1 MAEFKIKD
9 GVAIIRE
16 GTTEIKEYA
25 FYNDKSL
32 KYVVIPKGVSKI
44 GKSAFEGCTS
54 LTTVILPF
62 SVNKIGSDT
71 FKECLNLT
79 AIYVPAKKVN
89 HYKTCLPGKLHYI
102 IKPVNEMQWEE
113 AIRKVLADEGKP
125 MRILEISKKIIKN
138 GYRIEY
144 GNTPDSSVG
153 TYLRDNPNLF
163 KRVGW
168 GVYTLADTSATEDI
182 DCEDIDC
189 EDIDWED
196 IDWEDID
203 FGDTEVTP
211 KKTVDSAY
219 KKASD
224 FITSTVP
231 SQDGKELLELIV
243 NFSLA
248 KGVVCFADILDK
260 LEVKFSDEDKKR
272 DQTIDKAL
280 LEEKLEELKK
290 HIKEAEY
297 NHQLWNLYGALF
309 NKAERLLADSG
320 DKVVVSDPLFGEFIP
335 GRDGKDKPKVVIYY
349 ENIKRFYCEKW
360 EFVAAGVFVHEM
372 FHAWNYFE
380 AEQKPRSVLAIDE
393 PMVEFETLYFL
404 KELETFAPSRSHHLK
419 DVSLEWENRV
429 RNKQISIG
437 DMAAYGFGYYLFK
450 NLSKSDDSIEWIE
463 TYSKKSASIKGSN
476 ELVKEVENTLIPIYP
491 FKSEAKVMEWFRKI
505 IFDRQTTYVTTGKS
519 AVKAGSHVSLRDLVL
534 ACIETIGRKCF
545 DAQELY
551 AFAPIFKV
559 CVPQYQNLESALKQQ
574 LDELVNKGRL
584 EALPHSC
591 YSMKLASVEVKPK
604 RPVSTPATTTKSKR
618 APSIAFTVK
627 FPDDNVEFHEENAVK
642 TYIESLK
649 HIGLIRVQSVGIMKN
664 GYNLVSDVER
674 PPEGGNR
681 WQDYV
686 DSKYIY
692 TKLGNQEKKA
702 YLYQIANELGINI
715 KISDI

>member
-1 MAEFKIKD
+1 MAKFEIKD
-9 GVAIIRE
+9 GVCIIPKGITKIE
-16 GTTEIKEYA
+16 EYA
-25 FYNDKSL
+25 FCNDTSL
-32 KYVVIPKGVSKI
+32 ECVVIPIGVTEIGERAFYDCANLTSIVIPKGVSEI
-44 GKSAFEGCTS
+44 GEYAFMKCTS

-71 FKECLNLT
+71 FKECLKLT
-79 AIYVPAKKVN
+79 AICVPAEKVD
-89 HYKTCLPGKLHYI
+89 HYKTHLPGKLHHI
-102 IKPVNEMQWEE
+102 IKPVVKDMQWEK

-125 MRILEISKKIIKN
+125 MHYIEIMKKIIKN
-138 GYRIEY
+138 GYRIDY
-144 GNTPDSSVG
+144 GNTPDGTVNSRLSSN
-153 TYLRDNPNLF
+153 TISNKNSKSKKLF
-163 KRVGW
+163 EEVEKGK
-168 GVYTLADTSATEDI
+168 GFYTLAGTSATEDI

-196 IDWEDID
+196 IDCED

-231 SQDGKELLELIV
+231 SRDGKELLELIV
-243 NFSLA
+243 NFPLA

-335 GRDGKDKPKVVIYY
+335 GRDGEDNPKVVIYY

-372 FHAWNYFE
+372 FHAWNYFK

-574 LDELVNKGRL
+574 LDELVNEGRL

-591 YSMKLASVEVKPK
+591 YSMK
-604 RPVSTPATTTKSKR
+604 
-618 APSIAFTVK
+618 
-627 FPDDNVEFHEENAVK
+627 
-642 TYIESLK
+642 
-649 HIGLIRVQSVGIMKN
+649 
-664 GYNLVSDVER
+664 
-674 PPEGGNR
+674 
-681 WQDYV
+681 
-686 DSKYIY
+686 
-692 TKLGNQEKKA
+692 
-702 YLYQIANELGINI
+702 
-715 KISDI
+715 

>member
-1 MAEFKIKD
+1 MAQFEIKD
-9 GVAIIRE
+9 GVAIIPE
-16 GTTEIKEYA
+16 GTTEIEVGAY
-25 FYNDKSL
+25 
-32 KYVVIPKGVSKI
+32 
-44 GKSAFEGCTS
+44 
-54 LTTVILPF
+54 
-62 SVNKIGSDT
+62 SD
-71 FKECLNLT
+71 
-79 AIYVPAKKVN
+79 
-89 HYKTCLPGKLHYI
+89 
-102 IKPVNEMQWEE
+102 EMSWVE
-113 AIRKVLADEGKP
+113 AIRKVLVEVGVP
-125 MRILEISKKIIKN
+125 MHYKDITRTIKEKK
-138 GYRIEY
+138 YRLNF
-144 GNTPDSSVG
+144 GNTPERTVSNRL
-153 TYLRDNPNLF
+153 TTNPDLF
-163 KRVGW
+163 KRVEI
-168 GVYTLADTSATEDI
+168 GVYELVETSVTDEINWD
-182 DCEDIDC
+182 
-189 EDIDWED
+189 DIDWDFDD
-196 IDWEDID
+196 IDWDEDIKED
-203 FGDTEVTP
+203 E
-211 KKTVDSAY
+211 SNY

-243 NFSLA
+243 NFPLPLA

-280 LEEKLEELKK
+280 LEKKLEELKK
-290 HIKEAEY
+290 QIAEIRKEVEY
-297 NHQLWNLYGALF
+297 NPQLSNNDGAMLERMSSLA
-309 NKAERLLADSG
+309 NKAECLLADSG
-320 DKVVVSDPLFGEFIP
+320 DIVVVSDQLFGEFIP
-335 GRDGKDKPKVVIYY
+335 GRDGEDKPKVVIYY
-349 ENIKRFYCEKW
+349 ENIKRICKRIYCEEWK
-360 EFVAAGVFVHEM
+360 FLAGVFVHEM
-372 FHAWNYFE
+372 FHAWNYFKS
-380 AEQKPRSVLAIDE
+380 EQKPRSVLAIDE

-574 LDELVNKGRL
+574 LDELVNEGRL
-584 EALPHSC
+584 DALPHSC

-604 RPVSTPATTTKSKR
+604 RPVSTPATTTKSKK
-618 APSIAFTVK
+618 APSIAFTVE
-627 FPDDNVEFHEENAVK
+627 FPDDNVKFDENK
-642 TYIESLK
+642 CS
-649 HIGLIRVQSVGIMKN
+649 
-664 GYNLVSDVER
+664 
-674 PPEGGNR
+674 
-681 WQDYV
+681 
-686 DSKYIY
+686 
-692 TKLGNQEKKA
+692 
-702 YLYQIANELGINI
+702 
-715 KISDI
+715 